1 MCCTYW
7 CTACESKISLTY
19 LQYIQFFSSCCS
31 AVWKCEKLCATDGR
45 WHAHFPSVCF
55 LPLLIL
61 ESTIPAKSLSVE
73 KDCLALGNSGTKM
86 PVFCLPNWFTINFK
100 NSWINS
106 LSSER
111 GKELVWNC
119 QLEIQWFGNSEFQNE
134 SHFLRKILQVLFSRR
149 MHTAYPSCSCD
160 VSSELCDMR
169 WKEWQVSRLELSA
182 GNSLLPWDPAGWLQ
196 LPRTSTR

>member
-7 CTACESKISLTY
+7 CTAYESKISLTY

-134 SHFLRKILQVLFSRR
+134 SFFFKKNLASFVFQKDAYCLPKLFVWCFIRTVR
-149 MHTAYPSCSCD
+149 HEMKGVAGLTVGAFCKEQPAPLGSCW
-160 VSSELCDMR
+160 M
-169 WKEWQVSRLELSA
+169 A
-182 GNSLLPWDPAGWLQ
+182 PA
-196 LPRTSTR
+196 P